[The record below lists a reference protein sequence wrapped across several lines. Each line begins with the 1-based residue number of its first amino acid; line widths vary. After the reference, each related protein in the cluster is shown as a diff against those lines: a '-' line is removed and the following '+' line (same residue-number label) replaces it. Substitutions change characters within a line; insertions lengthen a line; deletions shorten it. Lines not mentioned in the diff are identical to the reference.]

1 MGQEQSNVNQSRG
14 KTSEISPIGDIV
26 VVKSGKTTTKD
37 QQITKDPDIVK
48 LNNITTFSPLM
59 KGLQN
64 GNVPTD
70 IEVTNRLDS
79 RPARAMCA
87 RYEMHLRAC
96 AEAVAFDQDAITRRL
111 KELDNHSA
119 SVLRGVTERHKK
131 VQGQMQLISTVEDV
145 KRNID
150 RVEMALQQVIPLME
164 KLNEMLPEQ
173 DRMEPFL
180 KM

>member
-1 MGQEQSNVNQSRG
+1 MGQEQSSGHSRN
-14 KTSEISPIGDIV
+14 KASDISPVGDIV

-37 QQITKDPDIVK
+37 QQIVRDPDIVK

-59 KGLQN
+59 KAPLN
-64 GNVPTD
+64 SNSATD
-70 IEVTNRLDS
+70 FEITNRLYS

-87 RYEMHLRAC
+87 RYETHLKLC

-111 KELDNHSA
+111 KEIDNYSA
-119 SVLRGVTERHKK
+119 SVLRGVSERHKK
-131 VQGQMQLISTVEDV
+131 LQGQMHFISTVEDV

-150 RVEMALQQVIPLME
+150 RIEMTLQQIIPLME